1 MKESDSSSDQ
11 STNASEHK
19 KEKKSKKSA
28 ATSQDENYDRI
39 SSGVKNS
46 ESSKRH
52 THTEP
57 ETHAKDRSLRKSK
70 KKKRKENKEGLL
82 AVRRVHRHPRR
93 GLYMK
98 RKTLYR
104 GIRTTKMGI
113 NELITKRNRE
123 GRKI

>member
-1 MKESDSSSDQ
+1 MSVLDKEQEESSK
-11 STNASEHK
+11 ERK
-19 KEKKSKKSA
+19 KLKKSKKSA

-70 KKKRKENKEGLL
+70 KKKRKEESSGQ
-82 AVRRVHRHPRR
+82 
-93 GLYMK
+93 
-98 RKTLYR
+98 
-104 GIRTTKMGI
+104 
-113 NELITKRNRE
+113 RE
-123 GRKI
+123 GGSEDNVSGELCYLAILHTLDIAIYR